1 MKVPTPTMNDLIKY
15 YESNKDFKRY
25 VDECVKTYGK
35 DVNHMLQQGITQSYY
50 IYLKENEQN

>member
-1 MKVPTPTMNDLIKY
+1 MTDINEMLLY

-35 DVNHMLQQGITQSYY
+35 DVRHMLEQPITREYY
-50 IYLKENEQN
+50 QYLKDNEKPVENI